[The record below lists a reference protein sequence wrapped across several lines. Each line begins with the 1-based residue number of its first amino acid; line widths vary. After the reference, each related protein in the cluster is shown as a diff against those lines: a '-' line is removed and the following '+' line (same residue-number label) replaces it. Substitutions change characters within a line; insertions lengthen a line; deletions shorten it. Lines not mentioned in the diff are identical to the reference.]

1 MRRLSLFIAIVFVSL
16 STFAQTGAEIINKY
30 KGIENVSYFNTNTDD
45 AKASLKDSENDIRTA
60 TKGVLDKSFV
70 NKFFASVNGV
80 KSMEFISIPRDSVN
94 LLSNIKSDVRSLV
107 GKGYNIITDQESSYG
122 VNGTLSLSKIESGAI
137 TEIVILSP
145 LEKKNIYIL
154 CDMKGKIEL

>member
-30 KGIENVSYFNTNTDD
+30 KGIENVSYFNTSTDD
-45 AKASLKDSENDIRTA
+45 AIASLKDSENDIRTA

-80 KSMEFISIPRDSVN
+80 KSMEFISIPREDRKSV
-94 LLSNIKSDVRSLV
+94 V
-107 GKGYNIITDQESSYG
+107 
-122 VNGTLSLSKIESGAI
+122 
-137 TEIVILSP
+137 
-145 LEKKNIYIL
+145 
-154 CDMKGKIEL
+154 